1 MKLSADATDSERK
14 DYCEEAKAEWTS
26 QKAHDD
32 EMKDLYLQKFNVP
45 VTDPAQVAAR
55 AARDKDTNQDLEAVA
70 LGRGG
75 QMVDQDSHL
84 ISVMWT
90 HHVNAAG
97 DSIPAVERA
106 TKLEKFCDGATLRM
120 EELAPEP
127 QMPKLRK
134 DLILYHRAVLTVFPV
149 PDAWADDRFLQRE
162 KEKDKDYELRRELE
176 LRRAF
181 PIVWRCWSAPDCYF
195 QWYGDGNYAV
205 VRYRQMK
212 AGEILEEYKYDEKTK
227 VGAKRLSERYGQ
239 SGISAKEN
247 LTVVEYLDPEHYFLF
262 NMDDQETLKNWDHG
276 MGVNPAVLFT
286 GPATPENDEI
296 HWGGALLH
304 ARHVLKAHDEAISN
318 IFTNLRRDT
327 RALTVVYHDPKLEA
341 PGPARGR
348 PKKKTLKPGGQED
361 LWIGEKIERVGSAAS
376 NQDYGIALNES
387 RRAIEDIALRRS
399 HLQAMKSDVTGTAT
413 RLAGEFVQMEMS
425 DYAGGIR
432 TGGRKVAIRI
442 FHAVRALE
450 ADVADIRSETT
461 PEKVYVRYEGK
472 EEETEEIAVT
482 AAEVENYD
490 DLVQVRWEFR
500 TPSDQRSL
508 FDMYRLMTEDRPGTG
523 PFLDMRGARERVGIE
538 DPERIDKAVT
548 VQRIRNGPTILA
560 EIEKDALERYRGWQE
575 ALRENVSPEE
585 IMALERIGVPAELII
600 AALGQP
606 PELPAGPDQ
615 GGSSLVPAEN
625 VMRTGEQLPVQA
637 PRV

>member
-1 MKLSADATDSERK
+1 MERQMRLRADADDIEK
-14 DYCEEAKAEWTS
+14 HDYCEEAKRGWES

-32 EMKDLYLQKFNVP
+32 EMLALYLQNYDVKI
-45 VTDPAQVAAR
+45 TDPAQAAKKAAER
-55 AARDKDTNQDLEAVA
+55 AAAGDDTNQDLEALA

-97 DSIPAVERA
+97 DSPKAKERA
-106 TKLEKFCDGATLRM
+106 SKLEKFLDGACLRM

-134 DLILYHRAVLTVFPV
+134 DLILYHRAILTVFPV
-149 PDAWADDRFLQRE
+149 PEAWADPRFLQHE
-162 KEKDKDYELRRELE
+162 GEADEDYALRRELE
-176 LRRAF
+176 LR
-181 PIVWRCWSAPDCYF
+181 
-195 QWYGDGNYAV
+195 
-205 VRYRQMK
+205 
-212 AGEILEEYKYDEKTK
+212 GEILGEYRYDEKAQL
-227 VGAKRLSERYGQ
+227 GAKKLTEKYGDSRVGLTENRLV
-239 SGISAKEN
+239 A
-247 LTVVEYLDPEHYFLF
+247 EYLDSDRYFLF
-262 NMDDQETLKNWDHG
+262 NVDDRETLKSWDHG
-276 MGVNPAVLFT
+276 MGVNPGVLFT
-286 GPATPENDEI
+286 GPATPENDDI
-296 HWGGALLH
+296 HWGGGLLH
-304 ARHVLKAHDEAISN
+304 ARHVLRAHDEAISN

-327 RALTVVYHDPKLEA
+327 RALTVVYHDPKLESG
-341 PGPARGR
+341 GPSRGR
-348 PKKKTLKPGGQED
+348 PKKKVLKPGGQED
-361 LWIGEKIERVGSAAS
+361 LWVGEDIKRVGSAAS

-442 FHAVRALE
+442 FRAVRALE
-450 ADVADIRSETT
+450 ADVAEIRNETT

-472 EEETEEIAVT
+472 EEATEEIAVS

-508 FDMYRLMTEDRPGTG
+508 FDMYRLATEDRPGTG
-523 PFLDMRGARERVGIE
+523 PFVDMRTARERLGWE
-538 DPERIDKAVT
+538 DPERIEQAVT
-548 VQRIRNGPTILA
+548 VQRIRNAPTILA
-560 EIEKDALERYRGWQE
+560 EIEKSALERYRGWQE
-575 ALRENVSPEE
+575 AQRENVSPEE
-585 IMALERIGVPAELII
+585 IMALERIGVPAELIMAI
-600 AALGQP
+600 LGAP
-606 PELPAGPDQ
+606 PALPAGPEM

-625 VMRTGEQLPVQA
+625 AMRLGEQMPVQE